1 MLDILIL
8 VTICLGSVALLTKG
22 AVYLVDGSAD
32 FARFLK
38 INPIIIGLVIVGFGT
53 SMPELIVSLVSAV
66 TGNNDLLLGN
76 IIGSNIANI
85 GLILG
90 LSALIYPLAIR
101 TTTLMHEMGFMI
113 TAAFLFLILGN
124 DWYLFRTNVY
134 AFTVVD
140 GVIFLVCFSLFIY
153 YIVRSAQHQR
163 KAIVHEFSAEYTHT
177 NPLWKNSILIIGGL
191 IMLFIGGRLFIYG
204 AIGLTKL
211 LGISQSFIGLTVVAL
226 GTSLPELFTTIV
238 AALKKETDIVVGNI
252 IGSNIFN
259 IFLVLGVTTLVQEIT
274 INPMIL
280 FVDALIMVFFTL
292 LFMVFATTNRGISRI
307 EGSVLLFLYI
317 LYIVYLF
324 TNISV

>member
-1 MLDILIL
+1 MLDILVFAI
-8 VTICLGSVALLTKG
+8 VCIVSVILLTKG
-22 AVYLVDGSAD
+22 AVYLVEGSAD

-38 INPIIIGLVIVGFGT
+38 INPMIIGLVIVGFGT

-66 TGNNDLLLGN
+66 TGNTDLLLGN
-76 IIGSNIANI
+76 VVGSNIVNI

-101 TTTLMHEMGFMI
+101 TKTLMHEMAFMI

-134 AFTVVD
+134 SFTLVD
-140 GVIFLVCFSLFIY
+140 GVIFLVGFSIFIY

-163 KAIVHEFSAEYTHT
+163 KAIVHEFSEEYTHT
-177 NPLWKNSILIIGGL
+177 HPLWKNILLMVGGIL
-191 IMLFIGGRLFIYG
+191 MLFIGGRLFIYG
-204 AIGLTKL
+204 ATALTTL
-211 LGISQSFIGLTVVAL
+211 LGISQTFIGLTLVAL

-238 AALKKETDIVVGNI
+238 AAMKKETDIVVGNI

-259 IFLVLGVTTLVQEIT
+259 IFLVLGVTTLVTEIT

-292 LFMVFATTNRGISRI
+292 LFMVFATTYREINRVEGGIL
-307 EGSVLLFLYI
+307 VLLYI
-317 LYIVYLF
+317 IYMIYLF
-324 TNISV
+324 TSVRV